1 MELINFQIYADL
13 TTSSAILLAEVEALL
28 VRRAGEVEAIVGA
41 EVEPVD
47 AKSRRRWLDGI
58 GEQKLLQLWIQRW
71 AQTHF

>member
-1 MELINFQIYADL
+1 MESKKFQMYVGL
-13 TTSSAILLAEVEALL
+13 TTSPAILLAEVKALL

-58 GEQKLLQLWIQRW
+58 GEQKLFQLWIQRW